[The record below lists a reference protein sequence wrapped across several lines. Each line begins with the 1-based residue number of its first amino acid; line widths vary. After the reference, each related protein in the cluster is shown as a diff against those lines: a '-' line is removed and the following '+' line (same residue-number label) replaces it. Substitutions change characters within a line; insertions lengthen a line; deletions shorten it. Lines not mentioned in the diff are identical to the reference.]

1 MGPYIF
7 RLNPFLTNVFFLYT
21 LKTIENQMFSAIFRG
36 YRSGHDQEYETPLWA
51 LKKSEKNCFAKN
63 YLHFSFL
70 HIQSFIEIVYYNT

>member
-1 MGPYIF
+1 
-7 RLNPFLTNVFFLYT
+7 
-21 LKTIENQMFSAIFRG
+21 MFSAVFRG